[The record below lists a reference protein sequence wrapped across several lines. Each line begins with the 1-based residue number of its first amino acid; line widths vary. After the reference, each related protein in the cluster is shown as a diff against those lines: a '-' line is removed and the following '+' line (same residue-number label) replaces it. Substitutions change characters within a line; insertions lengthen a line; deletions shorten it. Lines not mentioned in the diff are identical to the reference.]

1 MKSYCKGLVIDREL
15 IVCAYK
21 LWLKSRA
28 GRKNA

>member
-15 IVCAYK
+15 IVRAYK